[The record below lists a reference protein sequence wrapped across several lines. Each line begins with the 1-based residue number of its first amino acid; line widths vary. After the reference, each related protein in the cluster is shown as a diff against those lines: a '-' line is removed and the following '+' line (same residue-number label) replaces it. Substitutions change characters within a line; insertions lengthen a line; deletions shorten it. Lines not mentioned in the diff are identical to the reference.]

1 MIVPGCPRL
10 FLIVMLVPHMVCN
23 GFDGSKK
30 SKEIHDGSKLDLV
43 MGHPNR
49 RTRTDFRIWEIS
61 NFQNIQNTNFLFCL
75 LGSRNSLTICKL
87 KKDIFVFKKFEQNL
101 HSCVNFWPWG
111 WIKHCWM
118 FPLLVQNHPTSLR
131 ISKVAKDTIESL
143 TTVLPALV
151 LPQVVWSC
159 SLETTRLTVVQDSSV
174 NGSLVVIKFS
184 HRVWPVL
191 TRLAI
196 IFCCIMQAV
205 FVLSQHTLSVS
216 FILTLVTK

>member
-1 MIVPGCPRL
+1 
-10 FLIVMLVPHMVCN
+10 MLVPYWSAIVLMAP
-23 GFDGSKK
+23 K
-30 SKEIHDGSKLDLV
+30 SPRISL
-43 MGHPNR
+43 
-49 RTRTDFRIWEIS
+49 TDQSLIELWYIPIDVPELILEFVKSLI
-61 NFQNIQNTNFLFCL
+61 FKTFKTQMFCL
-75 LGSRNSLTICKL
+75 LGSRNSLTIYKLQKNIFLCK
-87 KKDIFVFKKFEQNL
+87 VEQNL
-101 HSCVNFWPWG
+101 HSCVNFLPRG

-118 FPLLVQNHPTSLR
+118 LPLLVQNHPTTLR

-159 SLETTRLTVVQDSSV
+159 SLETTRLAVVQDSSV